1 MIHVLEVA
9 VTLELDKSG
18 DVAYLRFTNLPAED
32 ARRVRAALIE
42 DRRGITYGALDLA
55 DEGNGPAVGPRS
67 STRRNDCLTSGLKR
81 WRVR

>member
-55 DEGNGPAVGPRS
+55 DEGNGPAVGLEILNAS
-67 STRRNDCLTSGLKR
+67 KR
-81 WRVR
+81 LPHEWLEAMES